1 MKKTICILLTCAML
15 FAFAACSK
23 KQGELYVEPP
33 TEVITFADG
42 ETAVYEV
49 VTDAA
54 GEAVTDE
61 NGENE
66 VVPYDPPVTE
76 KGGYLVTDPE
86 GSTIKQSATTVA
98 LTAAVE
104 NDDFDFEEVVNGT
117 TAKADSAATT
127 AKTDAAGS
135 SDKTT
140 AKPEE
145 NKTSV
150 SSSGNSP
157 LTPGEEITTA
167 KAPSVTTTEKNT
179 AVSVP
184 STQKET
190 TTKND
195 SGAVK
200 ETTVADLPEGETG
213 DFGTDISKADAQ
225 KLYDILDFE
234 NTFDAAL
241 CEADYYT
248 AEKELEIYMANIENA
263 VAQIKADKDLYQYVG
278 NENLN
283 LWLGYMNQAKEKY
296 AIFMGIYRGV
306 EHDDEYP
313 KAFYSTYEDFQNSYR
328 SSLKVYYSMLTGAQA
343 IMYS

>member
-23 KQGELYVEPP
+23 NKGEPYVEPP
-33 TEVITFADG
+33 TEIITFADG

-86 GSTIKQSATTVA
+86 GSTIKQSATTLA
-98 LTAAVE
+98 PTAVVE
-104 NDDFDFEEVVNGT
+104 NEDIDLDEPANGT
-117 TAKADSAATT
+117 TS
-127 AKTDAAGS
+127 KTDTTTS

-140 AKPEE
+140 VKSEG
-145 NKTSV
+145 NKTTI

-157 LTPGEEITTA
+157 LVPGEDLTTV
-167 KAPSVTTTEKNT
+167 KVPSATTTEKNA
-179 AVSVP
+179 AVTVP

-190 TTKND
+190 TTKKD
-195 SGAVK
+195 SGAVEK
-200 ETTVADLPEGETG
+200 TTVADLPEGETG

-248 AEKELEIYMANIENA
+248 AEKELEVYMANIENA
-263 VAQIKADKDLYQYVG
+263 VAQIKADKNLYQYVG

-283 LWLGYMNQAKEKY
+283 LWIGYMNQAKEKY
-296 AIFMGIYRGV
+296 AIFMGVYRGV

-313 KAFYSTYEDFQNSYR
+313 NAFYSTYDDFQNSYR
-328 SSLKVYYSMLTGAQA
+328 DSLKIYYNMLTGAQA